1 MVHMM
6 ELELNI
12 IVQIV
17 MDKNISLVF
26 GSANLHSLFQQFDY
40 SAHNF
45 LQYGNGD
52 GETTDYLRSGDN
64 ILHQYILK

>member
-1 MVHMM
+1 MV
-6 ELELNI
+6 LLWKNCLYL
-12 IVQIV
+12 VAFLLY
-17 MDKNISLVF
+17 DKNISLVF

>member
-1 MVHMM
+1 MVNIM
-6 ELELNI
+6 ELKVYVIL
-12 IVQIV
+12 QIGI
-17 MDKNISLVF
+17 DESISLAL
-26 GSANLHSLFQQFDY
+26 GSANLHSLFLQFDY

-52 GETTDYLRSGDN
+52 GETTDYLRLGDN

>member
-1 MVHMM
+1 MVNIM
-6 ELELNI
+6 ELKVYVIL
-12 IVQIV
+12 QIGI
-17 MDKNISLVF
+17 DESISLAL
-26 GSANLHSLFQQFDY
+26 GSANLHSLFLQFDY